1 MRILGVVA
9 LVALSGACVSGGA
22 DVSDPVPT
30 LFEDPVPEIDTEPSE
45 PASSTSSSS
54 TVPISERLPLL
65 AQEFPGA
72 VVTADGVLLPI
83 TGTDGDVWFVLGP
96 CGEERIE
103 PSGSAMLATAQHV
116 VLDPGGNDDGA
127 ARTNLAVAQRT
138 AELLE
143 AEGVVV
149 ALTRL
154 GPAELAAETRGA
166 VGPALGAVAFVSIH
180 RGEIDAGR
188 TDQALPAVFHRA
200 DDGAS
205 RRLAG
210 LIHEEVAAAFADAGV
225 ELGTHAEPGVRPLL
239 NQRGDDYF
247 RVLQTSAGTAGARV
261 EMLGAA
267 QNDTTLLSAEEGRD
281 IEAQALA
288 DALVR
293 FLVSEEEG
301 SGFIDSAEAV
311 RTAPTTD
318 SPGGCG

>member
-166 VGPALGAVAFVSIH
+166 AV
-180 RGEIDAGR
+180 
-188 TDQALPAVFHRA
+188 
-200 DDGAS
+200 
-205 RRLAG
+205 RL
-210 LIHEEVAAAFADAGV
+210 
-225 ELGTHAEPGVRPLL
+225 
-239 NQRGDDYF
+239 
-247 RVLQTSAGTAGARV
+247 
-261 EMLGAA
+261 
-267 QNDTTLLSAEEGRD
+267 
-281 IEAQALA
+281 
-288 DALVR
+288 LVR
-293 FLVSEEEG
+293 SPSCRFTAARSTPAGPTRRFLPCFTG
-301 SGFIDSAEAV
+301 PTMAPAADSQ
-311 RTAPTTD
+311 D
-318 SPGGCG
+318 